1 MVKFGSARSSE
12 RGTANGVRGDQTSM
26 EVSEQPAYWH
36 KYGWGKAIR
45 AKDPNV
51 ANGIAF
57 VMACACRSD
66 VVGYSQQE
74 DGGRYLIFWT
84 DLRADVLTNCDC
96 STLVPFCV
104 IKAGVNVNVD
114 GIWTG
119 NLRQRLLETGAFE
132 EVAFSDLNQLCT
144 GDILIDKPAAHHTV
158 VVTEGNPR
166 SWNPVF
172 DVAEPTLA
180 YGSQG
185 NEVRKLQAFFHEYGD
200 GAVVVDGDFKSQTR
214 DAVMFFQGITGL
226 TTDGIYG
233 PKTYNM
239 VCFFLFLK
247 GVQAV

>member
-1 MVKFGSARSSE
+1 MVKFGSARISE
-12 RGTANGVRGDQTSM
+12 DNSVNGQRGDQTSQ

-36 KYGWGKAIR
+36 RNGWGKAIR

-66 VVGYSQQE
+66 VVGYSQVQ

-84 DLRADVLTNCDC
+84 DLREDVLTNADC

-119 NLRQRLLETGAFE
+119 NLRQRLLETGAFD

-144 GDILIDKPAAHHTV
+144 GDILIDAKATSHTV
-158 VVTEGNPR
+158 VVTEGNSRDWRPT
-166 SWNPVF
+166 F
-172 DVAEPTLA
+172 DVPEPTLCW
-180 YGSQG
+180 GSRG
-185 NEVRKLQAFFHEYGD
+185 SEVRKLQAFFNEYGD
-200 GAVVVDGDFKSQTR
+200 GCGVDGIFGQETYGKVS
-214 DAVMFFQGITGL
+214 FFQAITGL
-226 TTDGIYG
+226 TVDGIYG
-233 PKTYNM
+233 QKTHDM
-239 VCFFLFLK
+239 VCFLLFLN
-247 GVQAV
+247 GVQTI

>member
-1 MVKFGSARSSE
+1 MIKFGSARISE
-12 RGTANGVRGDQTSM
+12 NWSVNGQRGDQTGQ
-26 EVSEQPAYWH
+26 EVSEQAAYWH
-36 KYGWGKAIR
+36 RNGWGKAIR
-45 AKDPNV
+45 AINPDV

-66 VVGYSQQE
+66 VVGYSQAQ

-144 GDILIDKPAAHHTV
+144 GDILIDAKATSHTV

-166 SWNPVF
+166 SWNPTF
-172 DVAEPTLA
+172 DVAEPTLS
-180 YGSQG
+180 YGSKG
-185 NEVRKLQAFFHEYGD
+185 EEVRKLQRFFDVYGS
-200 GAVVVDGDFKSQTR
+200 GLTVDGDYGRNTR
-214 DAVMFFQGITGL
+214 DAVRFFQGITGL
-226 TTDGIYG
+226 AADGIYG
-233 PKTYNM
+233 PKTHDM
-239 VCFFLFLK
+239 VCFFLFLM